1 MQHEVQDATFSLS
14 LHSIQPLLLMNFLE
28 IKILMVPT
36 LVAVVSSIGS
46 QLVSSEYPS
55 FCLEEEKYHILE
67 CSFGQCTNIV

>member
-14 LHSIQPLLLMNFLE
+14 LHSIQPLLLMYFLE

-46 QLVSSEYPS
+46 QLVSSEYRL
-55 FCLEEEKYHILE
+55 FA
-67 CSFGQCTNIV
+67 